1 MMNLM
6 NQNSQIID
14 LKNENDSLKTSVR
27 NLGEELDATKVKV
40 SNLDYNLKS
49 ADNED
54 FLPTDSIVI
63 RNLDIPVDGDELC
76 VVRDALA
83 QINFDG
89 FDPTEDILKVERKGT
104 RNGKLGSVFVK
115 LADKETKKKIMKKK
129 ELASSTDPKIKELK
143 VMNFKTQ
150 EQIIFEN
157 ALRGVL
163 AIIPNG
169 SNYELNGNM
178 RLVTK
183 QS

>member
-1 MMNLM
+1 MMALIGSMMNLM
-6 NQNSQIID
+6 NQNSQITD

-40 SNLDYNLKS
+40 SILDSLDYNLKS

-104 RNGKLGSVFVK
+104 KNGKLGSGFVK
-115 LADKETKKKIMKKK
+115 LADKETKKKTMEKKK
-129 ELASSTDPKIKELK
+129 ELASSSDPKIKIFIGVTLK
-143 VMNFKTQ
+143 
-150 EQIIFEN
+150 
-157 ALRGVL
+157 
-163 AIIPNG
+163 
-169 SNYELNGNM
+169 
-178 RLVTK
+178 
-183 QS
+183 

>member
-1 MMNLM
+1 M
-6 NQNSQIID
+6 
-14 LKNENDSLKTSVR
+14 R

-40 SNLDYNLKS
+40 SILDYNLKS

-54 FLPTDSIVI
+54 FLPTESIVI
-63 RNLDIPVDGDELC
+63 RNLEIPVDGDELC

-83 QINFDG
+83 QINIEG
-89 FDPTEDILKVERKGT
+89 FDTAEDILKVERKGN

-115 LADKETKKKIMKKK
+115 ISDKEAKKKIMKQKK
-129 ELASSTDPKIKELK
+129 ELANKSDPKMKKLK
-143 VMNFKTQ
+143 IMNFKTQ

-157 ALRGVL
+157 ALRGLL
-163 AIIPNG
+163 ALIPSG

-183 QS
+183 QN

>member
-27 NLGEELDATKVKV
+27 NLGEELDANKVKV
-40 SNLDYNLKS
+40 SILDYNLKS

-63 RNLDIPVDGDELC
+63 SRE
-76 VVRDALA
+76 
-83 QINFDG
+83 
-89 FDPTEDILKVERKGT
+89 ERHQEWKT
-104 RNGKLGSVFVK
+104 RFCFRK
-115 LADKETKKKIMKKK
+115 LADKETKKKIIKKK

-143 VMNFKTQ
+143 VMNYKTQ
-150 EQIIFEN
+150 EQIILEN

-163 AIIPNG
+163 ANG